1 MGQDEEVL
9 KLFEE
14 KTEGNIGV
22 LEKVYYAFLRRL
34 KIRLNYKTWMLFDAA
49 STLFMVLTYFL
60 LSFII
65 TPGDIAKA
73 GYGGSYFTFALVGIA
88 VSHYLTA
95 ALRSLS
101 FTIRLE
107 QFYGTIESVLSTP
120 TNFMV
125 IFLGDI
131 LYYFLYSTVLFL
143 IILPLGIL
151 LGANLVVN
159 PLTTLTLIALI
170 LLLIF
175 SNLPIG
181 IMSAALILK
190 YKQGNPIGWA
200 LTWINQFFSG
210 TFFPINLLPSY
221 VIVVSFALPLTY
233 SLDAVRYT
241 LIWGVTFTNPRV
253 LNDAIFMLVYAL
265 IGLPIAVKF
274 FQKIY
279 DEARRKG
286 SLGIY

>member
-1 MGQDEEVL
+1 MEKEEIL
-9 KLFEE
+9 DLFEE
-14 KTEGNIGV
+14 KSEGNISAI
-22 LEKVYYAFLRRL
+22 EKIYYAFLRRL

-49 STLFMVLTYFL
+49 STLFMVFTYFL

-73 GYGGSYFTFALVGIA
+73 GYGESYFTFALVGIA
-88 VSHYLTA
+88 ISHYLTA

-131 LYYFLYSTVLFL
+131 LYYFMYSTVLLL
-143 IILPLGIL
+143 IILPLGVA
-151 LGANLVVN
+151 LGAKLVLN
-159 PLTTLTLIALI
+159 PLTVLTLIVLI

-181 IMSAALILK
+181 IASAAVILK

-221 VIVVSFALPLTY
+221 VILMSYALPLTY
-233 SLDAVRYT
+233 SLDAIRYT
-241 LIWGVTFTNPRV
+241 LIWGATLAHPRV
-253 LNDAIFMLVYAL
+253 LNDAIFMLAYA
-265 IGLPIAVKF
+265 IVGLPIAVKF

-279 DEARRKG
+279 DGARKKG